1 MTLDQIE
8 DESPEKIREF
18 FSELGKDMSEKIRQE
33 AFSNGRP
40 IVYMNEQ
47 RQVVQEWSDGR
58 IVVLKQLEPLNHDI
72 QEIKKLIDNFQHM
85 QVFSYGKYKD
95 AVYDGITYCYGS
107 GDGIGFSGGEG
118 YGGGNANASGSGH
131 GYDDASG
138 WGSGAGKDRSRTCV
152 SFGRGDGGGEGNG
165 NG

>member
-72 QEIKKLIDNFQHM
+72 QEIKKLIDNF
-85 QVFSYGKYKD
+85 
-95 AVYDGITYCYGS
+95 
-107 GDGIGFSGGEG
+107 
-118 YGGGNANASGSGH
+118 
-131 GYDDASG
+131 
-138 WGSGAGKDRSRTCV
+138 
-152 SFGRGDGGGEGNG
+152 
-165 NG
+165 